1 MELKRERFNRRLE
14 DLRMER
20 ESFVPHWR
28 DLSDYILPRQSRF
41 LVTDRNRGD
50 KRNLKIVDN
59 TATLAVRTLASGMM
73 SGITS
78 PARPWFQLRTGDPE
92 LNEFQP
98 VKMWLDLVRM
108 RMTEVFLRSNLY
120 TTLPLTYSDLGVY
133 GTHAFAV
140 LEDDEDVIRCHAFPI
155 GSYMVGTS
163 HRGNVDTLYREY
175 QMTVRQLALQFGRA
189 NLSKSVQNLLDRN
202 QMDQWIDVVHLVEP
216 NDEFDGRKPA
226 SKFKRFRSVY
236 YEKGCEENKFL
247 REAGFDEFPIMAP
260 RWSITGEDIYGHSP
274 GMDALGDIKALQLEQ
289 KRKAQAIDKLVNPPM
304 TAPSSLRNQR
314 ASLLPGDVTYVD
326 VTQGQQG
333 FAPAYQINPRINEL
347 VMDIQENQGRIRR
360 AFFEDLF
367 LMIAND
373 SRSNITAREIQE
385 RHEEKLLMLGPVLE
399 RLNDE
404 LLDPLIDRAF
414 NIMLKFNM
422 VPPPPKELEGM
433 DLSVEY
439 ISVMAQAMKLT
450 GITGIE
456 RLMGFAG
463 QMAQANPAVLDKID
477 FDQAL
482 DEYAAMVGV
491 PPSIVLDDNVVAKVR
506 EQRAQQQAYQ
516 QQLANMTQGIENAKT
531 LSETQVTDDAAL
543 GQMVNALRGVPA

>member
-1 MELKRERFNRRLE
+1 M
-14 DLRMER
+14 
-20 ESFVPHWR
+20 
-28 DLSDYILPRQSRF
+28 
-41 LVTDRNRGD
+41 
-50 KRNLKIVDN
+50 
-59 TATLAVRTLASGMM
+59 
-73 SGITS
+73 
-78 PARPWFQLRTGDPE
+78 
-92 LNEFQP
+92 
-98 VKMWLDLVRM
+98 
-108 RMTEVFLRSNLY
+108 
-120 TTLPLTYSDLGVY
+120 
-133 GTHAFAV
+133 
-140 LEDDEDVIRCHAFPI
+140 
-155 GSYMVGTS
+155 
-163 HRGNVDTLYREY
+163 
-175 QMTVRQLALQFGRA
+175 
-189 NLSKSVQNLLDRN
+189 
-202 QMDQWIDVVHLVEP
+202 
-216 NDEFDGRKPA
+216 
-226 SKFKRFRSVY
+226 
-236 YEKGCEENKFL
+236 FL
-247 REAGFDEFPIMAP
+247 RESGFDDFPIMAP
-260 RWSITGEDIYGHSP
+260 RWSITGEDIYGYSP

-333 FAPAYQINPRINEL
+333 FAPAYQINPRIQEL
-347 VMDIQENQGRIRR
+347 VLDIQENQGRIRR

-373 SRSNITAREIQE
+373 TRSNITAREIQE

-404 LLDPLIDRAF
+404 LLDPLIDRTF
-414 NIMLKFNM
+414 NIMLKFNLI
-422 VPPPPKELEGM
+422 PPPPPELEGM

-482 DEYAAMVGV
+482 DEYASMVGV
-491 PPSIVLDDNVVAKVR
+491 PPSIVLDDSMVAKVR

-531 LSETQVTDDAAL
+531 LSETQVTDEAAL
-543 GQMVNALRGVPA
+543 GQMINSLRGVPA